1 MKKHSF
7 ILSLS
12 CLLISTNLFGESL
25 VFGYWLT
32 SGSVVKTENCDGY
45 ICATIVTIF
54 VEDGVDPKQILD
66 DQNKDKDLRSRP
78 LVGVNI
84 FYDFL
89 IKDADQK
96 VFKGGKVYDPRRG
109 KTYKSKLHLNDDG
122 TLRVEGCLAFIC
134 DGESWR
140 PLDIIINEDGTKEG
154 VLRGVNKEE

>member
-45 ICATIVTIF
+45 ICATIETIF
-54 VEDGVDPKQILD
+54 VDDGVYPKQILD
-66 DQNKDKDLRSRP
+66 DQNKDKALRSRP

-109 KTYKSKLHLNDDG
+109 KTYKSKLRLNDDG

>member
-12 CLLISTNLFGESL
+12 FLLISTNLFGESL

-89 IKDADQK
+89 IKDLDQK

>member
-12 CLLISTNLFGESL
+12 FLLLSTNLFGESL

-32 SGSVVKTENCDGY
+32 SGSVVKTENCDSY
-45 ICATIVTIF
+45 ICATIETIF

-109 KTYKSKLHLNDDG
+109 RTYKSKLHLNDDG

>member
-45 ICATIVTIF
+45 ICATIETIF

-66 DQNKDKDLRSRP
+66 DQNKDKALRSRP

-89 IKDADQK
+89 IKDEDQK
-96 VFKGGKVYDPRRG
+96 AFKGGKVYDPRRG

-140 PLDIIINEDGTKEG
+140 PLDIIINEDGTKKG

>member
-1 MKKHSF
+1 MKKNSF

-12 CLLISTNLFGESL
+12 FLLISTNLFGESL

-45 ICATIVTIF
+45 ICATIETIF

>member
-12 CLLISTNLFGESL
+12 FLLLSTNLFSESL

-32 SGSVVKTENCDGY
+32 PGSVVKTENCDGY
-45 ICATIVTIF
+45 ICATIETIF

-66 DQNKDKDLRSRP
+66 DQNKDKALRSRP

-96 VFKGGKVYDPRRG
+96 VFKSGKVYDPRRG

>member
-12 CLLISTNLFGESL
+12 FLLISTNLFGESPI
-25 VFGYWLT
+25 FGYWLT
-32 SGSVVKTENCDGY
+32 PGSVVKTENCDGY
-45 ICATIVTIF
+45 ICATIETIF

>member
-1 MKKHSF
+1 M
-7 ILSLS
+7 
-12 CLLISTNLFGESL
+12 

-45 ICATIVTIF
+45 ICATIETIF

-89 IKDADQK
+89 IKD
-96 VFKGGKVYDPRRG
+96 
-109 KTYKSKLHLNDDG
+109 
-122 TLRVEGCLAFIC
+122 VEKN
-134 DGESWR
+134 
-140 PLDIIINEDGTKEG
+140 IIPKKN
-154 VLRGVNKEE
+154 